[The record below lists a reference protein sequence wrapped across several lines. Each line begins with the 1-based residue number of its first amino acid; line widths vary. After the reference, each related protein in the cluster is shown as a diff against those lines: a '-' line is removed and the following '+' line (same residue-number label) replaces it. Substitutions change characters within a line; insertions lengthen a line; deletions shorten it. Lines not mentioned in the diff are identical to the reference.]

1 MKRDLEQRLKRI
13 EALYERPGS
22 EGERQA
28 AARALSKLRKKMQ
41 VVKVY
46 QKVTIR
52 EYQFEQFDRKV

>member
-28 AARALSKLRKKMQ
+28 AARALSKLRQKMQ
-41 VVKVY
+41 VVRVY
-46 QKVTIR
+46 QKVTVR

>member
-41 VVKVY
+41 VVRVY

>member
-22 EGERQA
+22 EGERHA

>member
-41 VVKVY
+41 VVRVY
-46 QKVTIR
+46 QKVTVR